1 MIKNSNAQCKIELGT
16 GDVMMTAGV
25 FEGQAILALS
35 SNEDGHSVG
44 NRLPNDNDDWELLNS
59 DVLITASSQKSVL
72 VLIESLMTSY
82 IMAEYGTY
90 PGEGSIPY
98 DERLKLLHKFIYRLY
113 ELSDEPYKGGDS
125 DEN

>member
-1 MIKNSNAQCKIELGT
+1 MIKNNGTQCRIEMGT
-16 GDVMMTAGV
+16 GDVMMTAGIV
-25 FEGQAILALS
+25 EGQAILALS
-35 SNEDGHSVG
+35 SNKDGHPVG
-44 NRLPNDNDDWELLNS
+44 DRLPNNDGDWELFNG
-59 DVLITASSQKSVL
+59 DVLITASNQKSVL

>member
-1 MIKNSNAQCKIELGT
+1 MIKNNGTQCRIEMGT
-16 GDVMMTAGV
+16 GDVRMTPGV
-25 FEGQAILALS
+25 CNGQAALALNTQS
-35 SNEDGHSVG
+35 GHEVG
-44 NRLPNDNDDWELLNS
+44 ERVSHGPLTAQEFMS
-59 DVLITASSQKSVL
+59 GEVFITASDQKSVL

-98 DERLKLLHKFIYRLY
+98 DKKLNLLHDFIYQLY
-113 ELSDEPYKGGDS
+113 GLSDEPYKGGDS